1 VDGVPVDESTKSEDY
16 ETAKRYLTKM
26 NGRKAR
32 GELGGRNAKL
42 TVGRVLDHFLTVL
55 PTRVGPDTLEIQK
68 LVVEAHIRPYF
79 GTTKADKL
87 TTETLLA
94 YRESRGKEKT
104 NKGTFTSPSTIN
116 RELSLLRNALRTAA
130 FSTPPLLSISCIPRF
145 PITNEDEFAR
155 QGFISDEQFEA
166 LISELPSYLIPI
178 TTVSFNTGIRMGELL
193 KVQWEQVDFEAK
205 LIRLYR
211 GETKG
216 KKPRTVPMLDNMER
230 VLVAAKA
237 ERDEYWPE
245 CDFVFH
251 RMGQPLTD
259 FRGAWASARKRA
271 GVDELLF
278 HDLRRSGVRVLSR
291 SGVPE
296 RVIMSITGHRT
307 REMFDRYN
315 ITSEEDLAD
324 AAARVKAFRESK
336 NGVESDLN
344 SDKNRDS
351 GP

>member
-1 VDGVPVDESTKSEDY
+1 
-16 ETAKRYLTKM
+16 M

-32 GELGGRNAKL
+32 GELGGRNSKL
-42 TVGRVLDHFLTVL
+42 TLGRVLDHFLTVL
-55 PTRVGPDTLEIQK
+55 PARVGPDTLEIQK
-68 LVVEAHIRPYF
+68 LVIEAHVRTYF
-79 GTTKADKL
+79 GAMKADKL
-87 TTETLLA
+87 TTQMLLA
-94 YRESRGKEKT
+94 YRESRGQEKT
-104 NKGTFTSPSTIN
+104 NKGTFTRPSTIN

-155 QGFISDEQFEA
+155 QGFITDEQFET

-193 KVQWEQVDFEAK
+193 KVQWAQVDFEAQ

-216 KKPRTVPMLDNMER
+216 KRPRMVPMLGNMR
-230 VLVAAKA
+230 RMLVAAKA

-251 RMGQPLTD
+251 RLGQRLND
-259 FRGAWASARKRA
+259 FRGAWASACERA
-271 GVDELLF
+271 GLTELLF
-278 HDLRRSGVRVLSR
+278 HDLRRSGVRLLSR

-315 ITSEEDLAD
+315 ITSEADLAD

-336 NGVESDLN
+336 TMLGSDLN

-351 GP
+351 RSETATATEGTDGR

>member
-1 VDGVPVDESTKSEDY
+1 VDESTKSGDY
-16 ETAKRYLTKM
+16 EAAKRHLAKM

-42 TVGRVLDHFLTVL
+42 TVGRILDHFLKIL
-55 PTRVGPDTLEIQK
+55 PTRVGEGTLEI
-68 LVVEAHIRPYF
+68 LSSVMEAHVRPYF
-79 GTTKADKL
+79 GSMKADKI

-130 FSTPPLLSISCIPRF
+130 FATPSLIPISSIPRF

-155 QGFISDEQFEA
+155 QGFITDEEFEA
-166 LISELPSYLIPI
+166 LVAQLPSYLIPI
-178 TTVSFNTGIRMGELL
+178 ATVSYNTGIRKGELL
-193 KVQWEQVDFEAK
+193 KVTWDQVDFHAK
-205 LIRLYR
+205 LLRLYR
-211 GETKG
+211 GKTKG
-216 KKPRTVPMLDNMER
+216 GKPRTVPMIGTMEQ
-230 VLVAAKA
+230 VLLTAKA

-245 CDFVFH
+245 CKFVFH
-251 RMGQPLTD
+251 RLGETLGD
-259 FRGAWASARKRA
+259 FSGAWSSACKRA
-271 GVDELLF
+271 GLPELLF

-315 ITSEEDLAD
+315 ITSEDDLID
-324 AAARVKAFRESK
+324 AAVRVRAFRESK
-336 NGVESDLN
+336 
-344 SDKNRDS
+344 RDS
-351 GP
+351 ALSGNGRS